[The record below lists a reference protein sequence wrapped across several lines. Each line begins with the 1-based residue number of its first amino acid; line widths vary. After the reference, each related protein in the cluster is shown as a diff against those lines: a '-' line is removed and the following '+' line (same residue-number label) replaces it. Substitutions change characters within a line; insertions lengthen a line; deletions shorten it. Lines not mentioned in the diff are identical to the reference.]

1 MLAVTLKD
9 RSESSQTLL
18 NMHLG
23 DSLCIEQLNKY
34 TVVIG
39 YRFGSW
45 TAMLIF
51 IYSIYRVHKGLTWN
65 EIQPKSNVLHVR
77 IDETI

>member
-1 MLAVTLKD
+1 VTLKD

-34 TVVIG
+34 TVEIA
-39 YRFGSW
+39 YRFGS
-45 TAMLIF
+45 
-51 IYSIYRVHKGLTWN
+51 
-65 EIQPKSNVLHVR
+65 
-77 IDETI
+77 